1 MATLVQAGIKVATC
15 PTTTLTGTDL
25 HQRINESL
33 SSGSP
38 LGISAE
44 YHSDLLD
51 RLGPLLLTCPM
62 TIGKAG
68 GNAKATSLEDATHA
82 GMRGRGHAEA
92 LPGGLQAPQLQG
104 VGTALIAEINR
115 QFGIT
120 LYPPPTGI
128 VATTGG
134 FVTDCHYHPLP
145 VLNSGLLSGTRTLS
159 DTVVWQWAGQS
170 QSQVVKG
177 YLFISVDT
185 LGAAGIYLGNSGSIT
200 LETLVAR
207 ISRLSPEDRQ
217 SIRFEML
224 VMDSV
229 RTTHVIFPQRTLHWV
244 VTEAATKYGAVY
256 CGIGAYFLP
265 NAPAALDNLQASLTD
280 NLADW
285 HTAQQPLG
293 TQAALAALVSHRA
306 GFAKV
311 TTPPPEYADA

>member
-1 MATLVQAGIKVATC
+1 
-15 PTTTLTGTDL
+15 
-25 HQRINESL
+25 
-33 SSGSP
+33 
-38 LGISAE
+38 
-44 YHSDLLD
+44 
-51 RLGPLLLTCPM
+51 
-62 TIGKAG
+62 
-68 GNAKATSLEDATHA
+68 
-82 GMRGRGHAEA
+82 
-92 LPGGLQAPQLQG
+92 
-104 VGTALIAEINR
+104 
-115 QFGIT
+115 
-120 LYPPPTGI
+120 
-128 VATTGG
+128 
-134 FVTDCHYHPLP
+134 
-145 VLNSGLLSGTRTLS
+145 
-159 DTVVWQWAGQS
+159 VVWQWAGQS